1 MSEELVVL
9 CALAIGLFV
18 FTAIGHAIWVA
29 GRTIL
34 RALLGMEKP
43 AAATAPATSRCQRCE
58 TPLEPGRAQCLIC
71 EWPLPLEQQRASRSA
86 LRSLREK
93 INHWSRAG
101 VLDSQSHR
109 QLVEVINAE
118 VARLTPAPVVVEPIA
133 PKAPAE
139 LPPIPLAPD
148 PTPAP
153 SPLASPQAPDE
164 TIQER
169 LRRIEE
175 RRREPEVEVAVV
187 AEVVDS
193 GDSFYTPAV
202 PPTPVKQAARV
213 RVEPIA
219 APVPPRRSFSELFLS
234 FMEER
239 NIRWGELI
247 GGLLI
252 VCCSIALV
260 ISFWSAIAERPVLK
274 FIVFNGVNAAIFG
287 AAAYTERR
295 WKLPNTSRGLFIIGG
310 LLVPLNFLAMAAF
323 SAATQT
329 PLPLTLAGEA
339 ISVALFG
346 ALLWLAGRSIAPNFA
361 WVLSGGVM
369 LAALAE
375 LLVRHFIVSN
385 AAPAPLLAVGALPVA
400 AMLLTAG
407 AVWRRWRTQVTYT
420 AADTHELFRLTGL
433 AAFAGLAAVG
443 LLIAR
448 AGATA
453 TTMERLSPL
462 IALYACGPLT
472 IGRCFGNACA
482 RRNSPAVAS
491 SAPPWPWR
499 R

>member
-1 MSEELVVL
+1 MSEELFVL
-9 CALAIGLFV
+9 CALAVGLFV
-18 FTAIGHAIWVA
+18 FTAIGHAIWVG

-43 AAATAPATSRCQRCE
+43 VPLPTPTISRCQRCE
-58 TPLEPGRAQCLIC
+58 SPLEPGRAQCLIC
-71 EWPLPLEQQRASRSA
+71 DWPQPLEQQRASLSA

-93 INHWSRAG
+93 LNHWSRVG
-101 VLDSQSHR
+101 VLDSQAHR
-109 QLVEVINAE
+109 QLVDAINVE
-118 VARLTPAPVVVEPIA
+118 VARLTPAPVVLEPIVRA
-133 PKAPAE
+133 ARAE
-139 LPPIPLAPD
+139 LPPIPLAPG

-153 SPLASPQAPDE
+153 APVVSPLAPEE

-187 AEVVDS
+187 AEMVES

-202 PPTPVKQAARV
+202 PPAPVKQAARV

-219 APVPPRRSFSELFLS
+219 APAPPAPPRRSFSELFLS

-323 SAATQT
+323 SAA
-329 PLPLTLAGEA
+329 
-339 ISVALFG
+339 
-346 ALLWLAGRSIAPNFA
+346 
-361 WVLSGGVM
+361 
-369 LAALAE
+369 
-375 LLVRHFIVSN
+375 
-385 AAPAPLLAVGALPVA
+385 
-400 AMLLTAG
+400 
-407 AVWRRWRTQVTYT
+407 
-420 AADTHELFRLTGL
+420 
-433 AAFAGLAAVG
+433 
-443 LLIAR
+443 
-448 AGATA
+448 
-453 TTMERLSPL
+453 
-462 IALYACGPLT
+462 
-472 IGRCFGNACA
+472 
-482 RRNSPAVAS
+482 
-491 SAPPWPWR
+491 
-499 R
+499 